1 MLFDFHSKY
10 LFLTTYSWFFVDL
23 SQSIAPRKTWRHPW
37 RRSYHKRRKANWETD
52 DEYCE
57 YVKEVI
63 PYNKGR
69 RLLDIMDMA
78 VLDFLMG
85 NMDRHHYETLKV
97 KRIFLEILQKWFFLI
112 NCLCENCSLLEIVL
126 TLCIWITEEVSVSL
140 ITTSFPFWHPFTNV
154 VWSECPRLKRSW
166 IFTMVK
172 VPWDTC

>member
-1 MLFDFHSKY
+1 MYHFQKL
-10 LFLTTYSWFFVDL
+10 
-23 SQSIAPRKTWRHPW
+23 APRKTWRHPW

-57 YVKEVI
+57 FVKEVI

-97 KRIFLEILQKWFFLI
+97 DKTHHTRMNFVMFF
-112 NCLCENCSLLEIVL
+112 E
-126 TLCIWITEEVSVSL
+126 
-140 ITTSFPFWHPFTNV
+140 
-154 VWSECPRLKRSW
+154 
-166 IFTMVK
+166 
-172 VPWDTC
+172 

>member
-1 MLFDFHSKY
+1 MYHFQKL
-10 LFLTTYSWFFVDL
+10 
-23 SQSIAPRKTWRHPW
+23 APRKTWRHPW

-57 YVKEVI
+57 FVKEVI

-97 KRIFLEILQKWFFLI
+97 LKILHH
-112 NCLCENCSLLEIVL
+112 C
-126 TLCIWITEEVSVSL
+126 
-140 ITTSFPFWHPFTNV
+140 
-154 VWSECPRLKRSW
+154 
-166 IFTMVK
+166 M
-172 VPWDTC
+172 